1 MRDALH
7 KIHSSQRV
15 AHALGGLHLGVGG
28 GGSNLYGLAHGNAL
42 QPKQANN
49 LLDQIHLA
57 LNVHALRGHGAFNQ
71 VALQLWAKPKRL
83 QRVQHLLIGNIR
95 AQNLAATIAAHA
107 HFLQR
112 GNRRAGLD
120 HAVAQCPTSCLHD

>member
-57 LNVHALRGHGAFNQ
+57 LNIHALRGHGAFNQ
-71 VALQLWAKPKRL
+71 IALQLREKSQRL
-83 QRVQHLLIGNIR
+83 QSVQYFLIGNVR
-95 AQNLAATIAAHA
+95 A
-107 HFLQR
+107 
-112 GNRRAGLD
+112 
-120 HAVAQCPTSCLHD
+120 